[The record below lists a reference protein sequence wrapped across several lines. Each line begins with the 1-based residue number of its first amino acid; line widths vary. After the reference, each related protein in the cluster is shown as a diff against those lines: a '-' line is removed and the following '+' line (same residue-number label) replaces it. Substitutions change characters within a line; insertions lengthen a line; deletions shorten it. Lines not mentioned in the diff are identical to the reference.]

1 MQAEDI
7 TGSIWLPKYHTLRDS
22 LKQFNMGKFPAWLER
37 AHVDKVGEETGSSN
51 KDKNVVSVSS
61 PPECLSVRVLCSFY
75 VGLRLDL
82 RNFYRSASP
91 LSGFPIS

>member
-51 KDKNVVSVSS
+51 KDKNVVSVSNLLEFGS
-61 PPECLSVRVLCSFY
+61 HQSFP
-75 VGLRLDL
+75 
-82 RNFYRSASP
+82 A
-91 LSGFPIS
+91 